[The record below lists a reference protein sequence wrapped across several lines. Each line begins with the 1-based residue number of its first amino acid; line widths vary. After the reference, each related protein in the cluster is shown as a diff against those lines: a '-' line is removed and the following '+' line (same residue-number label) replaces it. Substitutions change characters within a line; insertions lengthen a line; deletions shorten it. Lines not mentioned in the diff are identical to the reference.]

1 MWKKIELDGGINRYQ
16 LKKTWSKLTIAR
28 ATKNEVRLTNGGV
41 LHDSV
46 FEVLC
51 LIAFAPNVT
60 LAQINTH
67 PYFDDKSLSHVKRCV
82 GTLINEGLV
91 TATTSEEDLR
101 ERLLNVVEYE

>member
-1 MWKKIELDGGINRYQ
+1 MSELDGGINRYQ

-28 ATKNEVRLTNGGV
+28 AVKNEVRLTNGGV
-41 LHDSV
+41 LSDSV

-67 PYFDDKSLSHVKRCV
+67 PYFNDKSLSHVKRCV